1 MRNLFLSGIFVS
13 FGLFLGR
20 LSGFVRETFI
30 ASTFGA
36 SEQTDLIIVFLSTP
50 DVLVNLL
57 VGGALGMA
65 LIPEFKRLD
74 EEAAKSLYQQV
85 IMLLLGAFCVLSA
98 CAYFFAND
106 ILHAFAPGLSD
117 TVIQKYSS
125 TFALTFIAIPLTVS
139 AGITTAFLHYRGK
152 FLIPALGTFIFNL
165 VLIASLY
172 ITSLLDAEYILFIIS
187 IGVCAAAFVR
197 WTSQVINSLV
207 MPFSLSAFKQNLV
220 SSALLRRYFY
230 GVLTGGIIFLM
241 PVVIRA
247 IASES
252 GPGQL
257 SLVNYAIKL
266 VEFPLGVV
274 LTVFSIVFFP
284 RFSGLFAEGNEQ
296 GFLITFKRVIFSVI
310 AISFAVFVPL
320 QHFST
325 SVVSLIYDWDQLS
338 IEQLNQISDYFF
350 SVVRTLPFQGV
361 NALLIAVLASR
372 RDTLSALLCSTG
384 LAILFFTI
392 GYGVVSNI
400 DELFDLM
407 VLTYALLSLSLFLVL
422 LVKHKIYIVNQ
433 HFIIDFI
440 KLVVAAVI
448 YAWLLL
454 QINLVQASIWLD
466 MLIASISCIIFLVV
480 CILMNKDIR
489 QLIKSKK
496 GF

>member
-1 MRNLFLSGIFVS
+1 MRHLLVSSLFVS
-13 FGLFLGR
+13 IGLFVGR

-74 EEAAKSLYQQV
+74 EAAAKLLYQQV
-85 IMLLLGAFCVLSA
+85 MMLLLGVFCVLSL

-106 ILHAFAPGLSD
+106 ILHAFAPGLSN
-117 TVIQKYSS
+117 TLIQKYSS
-125 TFALTFIAIPLTVS
+125 AFAITFIAIPLTVS

-152 FLIPALGTFIFNL
+152 FLIPALGTLIFNL
-165 VLIASLY
+165 VLITSLY
-172 ITSLLDAEYILFIIS
+172 ITSLFDSEYTLFVIS
-187 IGVCAAAFVR
+187 IGVCIAAFIR
-197 WTSQVINSLV
+197 WMCQVINSGV
-207 MPFSLSAFKQNLV
+207 MPYSFISFKHSLV
-220 SSALLRRYFY
+220 SSSLLKRYFY

-241 PVVIRA
+241 PVAARA

-257 SLVNYAIKL
+257 SLVNYAVKL

-274 LTVFSIVFFP
+274 LTVFSIIFFP
-284 RFSGLFAEGNEQ
+284 RFSGLFADGNELV
-296 GFLITFKRVIFSVI
+296 FLTTLKRVVYSVI

-320 QHFST
+320 QHFSS
-325 SVVSLIYDWDQLS
+325 SVVHLIYDWNQLS
-338 IEQLNQISDYFF
+338 AEQLNHISDYFY
-350 SVVRTLPFQGV
+350 SVVRSLPFQGI
-361 NALLIAVLASR
+361 NALLISVLASR
-372 RDTLSALLCSTG
+372 RDTLSALLCSSC
-384 LAILFFTI
+384 LAILFFSV
-392 GYGVVSNI
+392 GYGFIFNI
-400 DELFDLM
+400 NDLFDLM
-407 VLTYALLSLSLFLVL
+407 VLTYALLSLSLFLVIIIKHNINL
-422 LVKHKIYIVNQ
+422 YNQSFIIELVKLMSVAMIYS
-433 HFIIDFI
+433 
-440 KLVVAAVI
+440 
-448 YAWLLL
+448 WLLS
-454 QINLVQASIWLD
+454 QISLTQQSVWLD
-466 MLIASISCIIFLVV
+466 MLLAGISCIVFLGI